1 MLRWGNVAPIRGIN
15 LHDSDDVVV
24 TVRSEQLGEKIL
36 EKHQSIAPKKLQY
49 VVVEDITSAGA
60 MDKVC
65 FPERNA
71 WTR

>member
-1 MLRWGNVAPIRGIN
+1 MLRRGDVTHIKDTD

-24 TVRSEQLGEKIL
+24 TVRSEQLWEKIV
-36 EKHQSIAPKKLQY
+36 EKHQSIAPRKLQF
-49 VVVEDITSAGA
+49 VVVEDMTSAGA

-65 FPERNA
+65 YSERSA

>member
-1 MLRWGNVAPIRGIN
+1 MSHTERVTN

-36 EKHQSIAPKKLQY
+36 EKHHSIAPKKLQY
-49 VVVEDITSAGA
+49 VVVEDITCAGS
-60 MDKVC
+60 MDKVYLT
-65 FPERNA
+65 ERSA